1 MEITNEQN
9 RQDAKNISN
18 SNVNITN
25 GDITYN
31 SGLSYTDVREIC
43 KDVCAY
49 EIQKNSQMALETSKK
64 RLQEFSEECIDR
76 IDSEAKEHIEQFKN
90 PDIQYSLRNAAIPY
104 LRTGDKELKEDLINM
119 FIDRLKDNQRT
130 TTRSVIDEAI
140 DIIPSLSQSS
150 VALLSTITYSN
161 LTRYFYPALEEDF
174 NKLPN
179 IFIHLQNITNLEIEH
194 LVQQRCAIGGFNGI
208 SFHSSLESIFQK
220 NYDLFF
226 RCKMTM
232 EDINISFHTLP
243 AQLNGMTYFWRD
255 IENPSFIRHT
265 YTGSEYLKK
274 QMQQYGQQTYIELYE
289 KYLKEKPCMS
299 DDEIKNTLITK
310 NHNWEYAF
318 KAMNMEETK
327 AISLTPVGRYIGLSY
342 LNRKIN
348 INIPFN
354 LFYPK
359 L

>member
-119 FIDRLKDNQRT
+119 FIDRLKENQRT

-140 DIIPSLSQSS
+140 DIIQWNILSLVFRKHFS
-150 VALLSTITYSN
+150 
-161 LTRYFYPALEEDF
+161 EE
-174 NKLPN
+174 L
-179 IFIHLQNITNLEIEH
+179 
-194 LVQQRCAIGGFNGI
+194 
-208 SFHSSLESIFQK
+208 
-220 NYDLFF
+220 
-226 RCKMTM
+226 
-232 EDINISFHTLP
+232 
-243 AQLNGMTYFWRD
+243 
-255 IENPSFIRHT
+255 
-265 YTGSEYLKK
+265 
-274 QMQQYGQQTYIELYE
+274 
-289 KYLKEKPCMS
+289 
-299 DDEIKNTLITK
+299 
-310 NHNWEYAF
+310 
-318 KAMNMEETK
+318 
-327 AISLTPVGRYIGLSY
+327 
-342 LNRKIN
+342 
-348 INIPFN
+348 
-354 LFYPK
+354 
-359 L
+359 

>member
-1 MEITNEQN
+1 MEIINEQN

-31 SGLSYTDVREIC
+31 SGVSYTDVREIC
-43 KDVCAY
+43 KDVCAH
-49 EIQKNSQMALETSKK
+49 EIQKNSQIALETSKK

-76 IDSEAKEHIEQFKN
+76 IDSEAKDHIELFKN
-90 PDIQYSLRNAAIPY
+90 PDIQYSLRNATIPY

-119 FIDRLKDNQRT
+119 FIDRLKENQRT
-130 TTRSVIDEAI
+130 TKQSVIDEAI
-140 DIIPSLSQSS
+140 NIIPSLSQPSI
-150 VALLSTITYSN
+150 VLLSTITYSD
-161 LTRYFYPALEEDF
+161 LIRYCYPTLEEDF

-179 IFIHLQNITNLEIEH
+179 IFIYLQNITNLEIEH
-194 LVQQRCAIGGFNGI
+194 LVQQRCATGGLSGITFNLP
-208 SFHSSLESIFQK
+208 LESIFQK
-220 NYDLFF
+220 NYDLYF
-226 RCKMTM
+226 RKKMTID
-232 EDINISFHTLP
+232 DINSLFHTLP
-243 AQLNGMTYFWRD
+243 AKLNGMTYFWRD

-274 QMQQYGQQTYIELYE
+274 QMQEYGQQTYIELYE
-289 KYLKEKPCMS
+289 NYLKENPCMS

-318 KAMNMEETK
+318 KTMNMEATK

-342 LNRKIN
+342 LHRKVN

-359 L
+359 

>member
-9 RQDAKNISN
+9 WQDAKNISN

-31 SGLSYTDVREIC
+31 SGVSYTDVREIC
-43 KDVCAY
+43 KDVCAH
-49 EIQKNSQMALETSKK
+49 EIQKNSQIALETSKK
-64 RLQEFSEECIDR
+64 RLQEFSEECINR
-76 IDSEAKEHIEQFKN
+76 IDSEAKNHIELFKN
-90 PDIQYSLRNAAIPY
+90 PDIQYSLRNATIPY

-119 FIDRLKDNQRT
+119 FIDRLKENQRT
-130 TTRSVIDEAI
+130 TKQSVIDEAI
-140 DIIPSLSQSS
+140 NIIPSLSQPSI
-150 VALLSTITYSN
+150 ALLSTITYSN
-161 LTRYFYPALEEDF
+161 LIRYVYPTLEDEF

-179 IFIHLQNITNLEIEH
+179 IFIYLQNITNLEIEH
-194 LVQQRCAIGGFNGI
+194 LVQQRCATGGLSGITFNLP
-208 SFHSSLESIFQK
+208 LESIFQK
-220 NYDLFF
+220 NYDLYF
-226 RCKMTM
+226 RKKMTID
-232 EDINISFHTLP
+232 DINSSFHTLP

-265 YTGSEYLKK
+265 YTGSEYLKN
-274 QMQQYGQQTYIELYE
+274 QMQEYGQQTYIELYE
-289 KYLKEKPCMS
+289 NYLKENPCMS

-318 KAMNMEETK
+318 KAMDMVGTK

-342 LNRKIN
+342 LHRKLN

-359 L
+359 

>member
-1 MEITNEQN
+1 MDITNEQN

-49 EIQKNSQMALETSKK
+49 EIQKNSQIALETSQK
-64 RLQEFSEECIDR
+64 RLQEFSDECIDR

-119 FIDRLKDNQRT
+119 FIDRLKENQRT

-161 LTRYFYPALEEDF
+161 LIRYFYPALEEDF

-179 IFIHLQNITNLEIEH
+179 IFVHLQNITNLEIEH

-232 EDINISFHTLP
+232 EDINISFPTLP
-243 AQLNGMTYFWRD
+243 AQLNGMTYFFRD
-255 IENPSFIRHT
+255 IENPSFLRHT

-348 INIPFN
+348 IDIPFN

>member
-1 MEITNEQN
+1 
-9 RQDAKNISN
+9 
-18 SNVNITN
+18 
-25 GDITYN
+25 
-31 SGLSYTDVREIC
+31 
-43 KDVCAY
+43 
-49 EIQKNSQMALETSKK
+49 
-64 RLQEFSEECIDR
+64 
-76 IDSEAKEHIEQFKN
+76 
-90 PDIQYSLRNAAIPY
+90 
-104 LRTGDKELKEDLINM
+104 M
-119 FIDRLKDNQRT
+119 FIDRLKENQRT

-161 LTRYFYPALEEDF
+161 LTRYFYPALEDDF

-243 AQLNGMTYFWRD
+243 ARLNGMTYFWRD

-274 QMQQYGQQTYIELYE
+274 QMKEYGQQTYIELYE

-310 NHNWEYAF
+310 SLNWEYAF

>member
-1 MEITNEQN
+1 MEFINEQN

-31 SGLSYTDVREIC
+31 SGVSYADVREIC
-43 KDVCAY
+43 KDVCAH

-76 IDSEAKEHIEQFKN
+76 IDSEAKDHIEQFKN
-90 PDIQYSLRNAAIPY
+90 PDIQYSLRNATIPY

-119 FIDRLKDNQRT
+119 FIDRLKENQRT
-130 TTRSVIDEAI
+130 TKQSVIDEAI
-140 DIIPSLSQSS
+140 NIIPSLSQPSI
-150 VALLSTITYSN
+150 ALLSTITYSN
-161 LTRYFYPALEEDF
+161 LIRYVYPTLEDEF

-179 IFIHLQNITNLEIEH
+179 IFIYLQNITNLEIEH
-194 LVQQRCAIGGFNGI
+194 LVQQRCATGGLSGITFNLP
-208 SFHSSLESIFQK
+208 LESIFQK
-220 NYDLFF
+220 NYDLYF
-226 RCKMTM
+226 RKKMTID
-232 EDINISFHTLP
+232 DINSSFHTLP

-274 QMQQYGQQTYIELYE
+274 QMQEYGQQTYIELYE
-289 KYLKEKPCMS
+289 NYLNENPCMS

-318 KAMNMEETK
+318 KTMNMEATK

-342 LNRKIN
+342 LHRKVN

-359 L
+359 